1 MMKFSKRINYILLAF
16 LAILN
21 IVFRIPMTPHGVDT
35 VDSTHIWGLANSIS
49 TFGYAEW
56 ILHPLSFFGL
66 YPLSYP
72 SAVPTI
78 LSIVSQASSLD
89 IEYVILLF
97 GFVLGILG
105 MFGAY
110 IMALEIRK
118 DYLFAF
124 LTAFAFSLAPVFI
137 EYTRWS
143 ATARNLFIA
152 LLPLLIWSLLC
163 FHNKN
168 QGKWKYLLLALIV
181 LVVLGSTH
189 RMFLLMPL
197 VIIAYFVT
205 IGIKFIKNLSLCG
218 APPHDPASPVRAY
231 KKALSKKHNTLL
243 YMKHKLTER
252 KVFLGTI
259 LLFAFAFLIQ
269 FSNLSFYRGIWYDYQ
284 TGAFFEGQSP
294 LLLILNMSTNYIGH
308 IGILILFGLVG
319 LLFLLRKQ
327 NKDFGELFVLITLL
341 FFTSISALGL
351 YVSLFILPF
360 ASVLIAIGLQESIGV
375 IEHSVRTNKL
385 KDKTITNNGNT
396 KTKAIVFSIITISL
410 ILSTC
415 FSIYMI
421 NRHMHLPLGET
432 GDTTWMNDG
441 TYNTGLFMKKCGADK
456 PFLSNDGLIAGRIC
470 AVSDVPYFSGGIY
483 GLINGFINKE
493 ELETRPI
500 KLAEI
505 SPNTDYFYLL
515 VIRPNIDRDVW
526 RVYAYDC
533 DDRRSK
539 RITYKYGIVYVV
551 MNNRITGKKTGCEYK
566 TYPSKYMMSIYK
578 KETRVYD
585 NNLESVWYKLHGEI
599 I

>member
-1 MMKFSKRINYILLAF
+1 MKFSKRVNYTLLAF

-21 IVFRIPMTPHGVDT
+21 LVFRIPMTPHGVDT
-35 VDSTHIWGLANSIS
+35 VDSTYIWGLANSIS
-49 TFGYAEW
+49 NFGYAEW

-78 LSIVSQASSLD
+78 LSIVSQALGLD

-110 IMALEIRK
+110 IMALAIRK

-137 EYTRWS
+137 EYTRWT

-163 FHNKN
+163 YHNKN
-168 QGKWKYLLLALIV
+168 QGKWKYLLLAIIL
-181 LVVLGSTH
+181 LVILGTTH

-205 IGIKFIKNLSLCG
+205 MSIQFIKNLSLE
-218 APPHDPASPVRAY
+218 
-231 KKALSKKHNTLL
+231 KKALSKKHNALL
-243 YMKHKLTER
+243 YMKHKLTE
-252 KVFLGTI
+252 KKTFLI
-259 LLFAFAFLIQ
+259 SVMLFAFAFLIQ
-269 FSNLSFYRGIWYDYQ
+269 FSNLSFYKGIWYDYQ

-294 LLLILNMSTNYIGH
+294 LLLILNMSTNYMGH

-319 LLFLLRKQ
+319 LLFLLRKR
-327 NKDFGELFVLITLL
+327 NKDFGELFVVVTLL
-341 FFTSISALGL
+341 FLTSISALGL

-360 ASVLIAIGLQESIGV
+360 ASVLIAIGLQESIRIV
-375 IEHSVRTNKL
+375 ERSVSTTKL
-385 KDKTITNNGNT
+385 KDKAEAIPIKNNENA

-410 ILSTC
+410 IFSTC

-421 NRHMHLPLGET
+421 NRHMHLPIGET

-441 TYNTGLFMKKCGADK
+441 TYNTGLFMKKCGEYK
-456 PFLSNDGLIAGRIC
+456 PFLSNDNLIAGRIR
-470 AVSDVPYFSGGIY
+470 AVSGVSSFSGGIY
-483 GLINGFINKE
+483 GLISGFINKE
-493 ELETRPI
+493 ELETSPI
-500 KLAEI
+500 KLADI
-505 SPNTDYFYLL
+505 SPNIDYFYLL
-515 VIRPNIDRDVW
+515 VTRPNIDRDVW
-526 RVYAYDC
+526 RVHAYDC
-533 DDRRSK
+533 DDSRSK
-539 RITYKYGIVYVV
+539 QITYKYGIDYVV
-551 MNNRITGKKTGCEYK
+551 MNNNLIGKKTGWGLK

-578 KETRVYD
+578 KKPKVYD
-585 NNLESVWYKLHGEI
+585 NNLESVWYYREK
-599 I
+599 

>member
-1 MMKFSKRINYILLAF
+1 MKFSKRVNYTLLAF
-16 LAILN
+16 LALLN
-21 IVFRIPMTPHGVDT
+21 LVFRIPMTPHGVDT
-35 VDSTHIWGLANSIS
+35 VDSTYIWGLANSIS

-72 SAVPTI
+72 STVPTI
-78 LSIVSQASSLD
+78 LSIVSQASGLD
-89 IEYVILLF
+89 VEHVILLF

-110 IMALEIRK
+110 IMALAIRK

-137 EYTRWS
+137 EYTRWT

-163 FHNKN
+163 YHNKN

-205 IGIKFIKNLSLCG
+205 ISIQFIKNLSLE
-218 APPHDPASPVRAY
+218 
-231 KKALSKKHNTLL
+231 KKALSKKH
-243 YMKHKLTER
+243 KLTER
-252 KVFLGTI
+252 KIFLI
-259 LLFAFAFLIQ
+259 SVMLFAFAFLIQ
-269 FSNLSFYRGIWYDYQ
+269 FSNLSFYRDIWYDYQ
-284 TGAFFEGQSP
+284 TGAFFESKSP
-294 LLLILNMSTNYIGH
+294 LILILNMSTNYMGH

-319 LLFLLRKQ
+319 LLFLLRKR
-327 NKDFGELFVLITLL
+327 NKDFGELFVVVTLL
-341 FFTSISALGL
+341 FLTSISALGL

-360 ASVLIAIGLQESIGV
+360 ASVLIAIGLLESIRIV
-375 IEHSVRTNKL
+375 ERSVRTTKL
-385 KDKTITNNGNT
+385 KDKAETIPIKNNENA

-421 NRHMHLPLGET
+421 NRHMHLPIGET

-441 TYNTGLFMKKCGADK
+441 TYNTGLFLKKEGGDK
-456 PFLSNDGLIAGRIC
+456 PFLSNDVLIAGRIR
-470 AVSDVPYFSGGIY
+470 AVSGVSSFSGGIY
-483 GLINGFINKE
+483 GLISGFIRDA

-500 KLAEI
+500 KLADI
-505 SPNTDYFYLL
+505 SSNMDYFYLL
-515 VIRPNIDRDVW
+515 VSRPNIDRDV
-526 RVYAYDC
+526 RRIYDYDC
-533 DDRRSK
+533 DDSRSK
-539 RITYKYGIVYVV
+539 QIAYKYDINYVV
-551 MNNRITGKKTGCEYK
+551 MNNNLIGKRTGWEYK

-578 KETRVYD
+578 KEVRVYD
-585 NNLESVWYKLHGEI
+585 NNLESVWYYREK
-599 I
+599 

>member
-1 MMKFSKRINYILLAF
+1 MKFSKRVNYTLLAF
-16 LAILN
+16 LALLN
-21 IVFRIPMTPHGVDT
+21 LVFRIPMTPHGVDP
-35 VDSTHIWGLANSIS
+35 VESTFIWGLANSIS
-49 TFGYAEW
+49 TFGYVEW

-72 SAVPTI
+72 STVPTI
-78 LSIVSQASSLD
+78 LSIVSQALGLD

-110 IMALEIRK
+110 IMALEVRK

-137 EYTRWS
+137 EYTRWT

-163 FHNKN
+163 YHNKN

-205 IGIKFIKNLSLCG
+205 MCIKYITNRINSDNF
-218 APPHDPASPVRAY
+218 
-231 KKALSKKHNTLL
+231 LL
-243 YMKHKLTER
+243 KRKLTER
-252 KVFLGTI
+252 KVFLIAI

-269 FSNLSFYRGIWYDYQ
+269 FSNLSFYRGIWYEYQ
-284 TGAFFEGQSP
+284 TGAFFESKSP
-294 LLLILNMSTNYIGH
+294 LFLILNMSTNYMGQ

-319 LLFLLRKQ
+319 LLFLLRKR

-341 FFTSISALGL
+341 FLTSISALGL

-360 ASVLIAIGLQESIGV
+360 ASVLIAIGLLESIRIV
-375 IEHSVRTNKL
+375 ERSVRTTKL
-385 KDKTITNNGNT
+385 NDTAETIAIKNNEKA

-410 ILSTC
+410 ILSTG
-415 FSIYMI
+415 FSIYMV
-421 NRHMHLPLGET
+421 NRHMHLPIGDT

-441 TYNTGLFMKKCGADK
+441 TYNTGLFLKKEGGDK
-456 PFLSNDGLIAGRIC
+456 TFLSNDILITRRIR
-470 AVSDVPYFSGGIY
+470 AVSGVSSFRGGIY
-483 GLINGFINKE
+483 GLISGFIRDA

-500 KLAEI
+500 KLADI
-505 SPNTDYFYLL
+505 CSNLDYFYLL
-515 VIRPNIDRDVW
+515 VTQPNIDQDIR
-526 RVYAYDC
+526 RIYNYDC
-533 DDRRSK
+533 DDSRSK
-539 RITYKYGIVYVV
+539 QIAYKYNINYVV
-551 MNNRITGKKTGCEYK
+551 MNNNLIGKRTGWEYK
-566 TYPSKYMMSIYK
+566 TLPSKYMMSIYK
-578 KETRVYD
+578 TETRVYD
-585 NNLESVWYKLHGEI
+585 NNLESVWHYRYSEK
-599 I
+599 

>member
-1 MMKFSKRINYILLAF
+1 MMKLPERINYILLAF

-35 VDSTHIWGLANSIS
+35 VDSTYIWGLANSIT

-72 SAVPTI
+72 STVPTI
-78 LSIVSQASSLD
+78 LSIVSQALGLD

-110 IMALEIRK
+110 IMALAIRK

-137 EYTRWS
+137 EYTRWT

-163 FHNKN
+163 YHNKN
-168 QGKWKYLLLALIV
+168 QGKWKYFLLALLV

-205 IGIKFIKNLSLCG
+205 MSIQFIKNLSLE
-218 APPHDPASPVRAY
+218 
-231 KKALSKKHNTLL
+231 KKALSKKHNTL

-252 KVFLGTI
+252 KVFLISI

-269 FSNLSFYRGIWYDYQ
+269 FSNISFYRGIWYDYQ
-284 TGAFFEGQSP
+284 TGAFFESKSP
-294 LLLILNMSTNYIGH
+294 LILILNMSTNYMGR

-319 LLFLLRKQ
+319 LLFLLRKR
-327 NKDFGELFVLITLL
+327 NKDFGELFVVVTLL
-341 FFTSISALGL
+341 FLTSISALGL

-360 ASVLIAIGLQESIGV
+360 ASVLIAIGLLESIRIV
-375 IEHSVRTNKL
+375 ERSVSTTKL
-385 KDKTITNNGNT
+385 KDKSVTNNGNT
-396 KTKAIVFSIITISL
+396 KTKKVVFSIITISL
-410 ILSTC
+410 IFSMC
-415 FSIYMI
+415 FSIYMV
-421 NRHMHLPLGET
+421 NRHMHLPIGET
-432 GDTTWMNDG
+432 GDTKWMNDE
-441 TYNTGLFMKKCGADK
+441 TYNTGLFMKKCGEDK
-456 PFLSNDGLIAGRIC
+456 PFLSNDDLIAGRIC
-470 AVSDVPYFSGGIY
+470 AVSGVPYFSGGIY

-505 SPNTDYFYLL
+505 SPNTNYFYLL
-515 VIRPNIDRDVW
+515 VTRPSIDKDV
-526 RVYAYDC
+526 RRIYDYDC
-533 DDRRSK
+533 DDSRSK
-539 RITYKYGIVYVV
+539 QIAYKYDINYVV
-551 MNNRITGKKTGCEYK
+551 MNNNILGKKTGWKYK

-578 KETRVYD
+578 KEVRVYD
-585 NNLESVWYKLHGEI
+585 NNLESVWYYKEK
-599 I
+599 

>member
-1 MMKFSKRINYILLAF
+1 
-16 LAILN
+16 
-21 IVFRIPMTPHGVDT
+21 MTPHGVDP
-35 VDSTHIWGLANSIS
+35 VESTFIWGLANSIS
-49 TFGYAEW
+49 TFGYVEW

-72 SAVPTI
+72 STVPTI
-78 LSIVSQASSLD
+78 LSIVSQALGLD

-110 IMALEIRK
+110 IMALEVRK

-137 EYTRWS
+137 EYTRWT

-163 FHNKN
+163 YHNKN

-205 IGIKFIKNLSLCG
+205 MCIKYITNRINSDNF
-218 APPHDPASPVRAY
+218 
-231 KKALSKKHNTLL
+231 LL
-243 YMKHKLTER
+243 KRKLTER
-252 KVFLGTI
+252 KVFLIAI

-269 FSNLSFYRGIWYDYQ
+269 FSNLSFYRGIWYEYQ
-284 TGAFFEGQSP
+284 TGAFFESKSP
-294 LLLILNMSTNYIGH
+294 LFLILNMSTNYMGQ

-319 LLFLLRKQ
+319 LLFLLRKR

-341 FFTSISALGL
+341 FLTSISALGL

-360 ASVLIAIGLQESIGV
+360 ASVLIAIGLLESIRIV
-375 IEHSVRTNKL
+375 ERSVRTTKL
-385 KDKTITNNGNT
+385 NDTAETIAIKNNEKA

-410 ILSTC
+410 ILSTG
-415 FSIYMI
+415 FSIYMV
-421 NRHMHLPLGET
+421 NRHMHLPIGDT

-441 TYNTGLFMKKCGADK
+441 TYNTGLFLKKEGGDK
-456 PFLSNDGLIAGRIC
+456 TFLSNDILITRRIR
-470 AVSDVPYFSGGIY
+470 AVSGVSSFRGGIY
-483 GLINGFINKE
+483 GLISGFIRDA

-500 KLAEI
+500 KLADI
-505 SPNTDYFYLL
+505 CSNLDYFYLL
-515 VIRPNIDRDVW
+515 VTQPNIDQDIR
-526 RVYAYDC
+526 RIYNYDC
-533 DDRRSK
+533 DDSRSK
-539 RITYKYGIVYVV
+539 QIAYKYNINYVV
-551 MNNRITGKKTGCEYK
+551 MNNNLIGKRTGWEYK
-566 TYPSKYMMSIYK
+566 TLPSKYMMSIYK
-578 KETRVYD
+578 TETRVYD
-585 NNLESVWYKLHGEI
+585 NNLESVWHYRYSEK
-599 I
+599 

>member
-1 MMKFSKRINYILLAF
+1 MKSSKRVNYTLLTF

-21 IVFRIPMTPHGVDT
+21 LVFRIPMTPHGVDT
-35 VDSTHIWGLANSIS
+35 VDSTYIWGLANSIS

-72 SAVPTI
+72 STVPAI
-78 LSIVSQASSLD
+78 LSIVSQALGLD

-110 IMALEIRK
+110 IMALALRK

-137 EYTRWS
+137 EYTRWT
-143 ATARNLFIA
+143 ATARSLFIA

-163 FHNKN
+163 YHNKN

-205 IGIKFIKNLSLCG
+205 MSIQFIKNLSLE
-218 APPHDPASPVRAY
+218 
-231 KKALSKKHNTLL
+231 KKALSKKH
-243 YMKHKLTER
+243 KFTER
-252 KVFLGTI
+252 KTFLI
-259 LLFAFAFLIQ
+259 SVMLFAVAFSVQ
-269 FSNLSFYRGIWYDYQ
+269 FSNISFYKGIWYDYQ
-284 TGAFFEGQSP
+284 TGAFFESKSP
-294 LLLILNMSTNYIGH
+294 LILILNMSTNYIGH

-319 LLFLLRKQ
+319 LLFLLRKR

-341 FFTSISALGL
+341 FLTSISALGL

-360 ASVLIAIGLQESIGV
+360 ASVLIAIGLLESIRIV
-375 IEHSVRTNKL
+375 ERSVSSTKL
-385 KDKTITNNGNT
+385 KDKAEAIPIKNNENA

-410 ILSTC
+410 IFSTC
-415 FSIYMI
+415 FSIYMV
-421 NRHMHLPLGET
+421 NRHMHLPIGET

-441 TYNTGLFMKKCGADK
+441 TYNTGLFLKKEGVDK
-456 PFLSNDGLIAGRIC
+456 PFLSNDVLITRRIR
-470 AVSDVPYFSGGIY
+470 AVSGVSSFSGGIY
-483 GLINGFINKE
+483 GLISGFICDA

-500 KLAEI
+500 KLADI
-505 SPNTDYFYLL
+505 SSDMDYFFLL
-515 VIRPNIDRDVW
+515 VTRPNIDQDV
-526 RVYAYDC
+526 RRIYDYDC
-533 DDRRSK
+533 DDSRSK
-539 RITYKYGIVYVV
+539 QIAYKYDINYVV
-551 MNNRITGKKTGCEYK
+551 MNNNLIGKRTGWEYK

-578 KETRVYD
+578 KEVRGYD
-585 NNLESVWYKLHGEI
+585 NNLESVWYYREK
-599 I
+599 

>member
-1 MMKFSKRINYILLAF
+1 
-16 LAILN
+16 
-21 IVFRIPMTPHGVDT
+21 MTPHGVDIT
-35 VDSTHIWGLANSIS
+35 DSTYIWGLANSIS
-49 TFGYAEW
+49 NFGYAEW

-78 LSIVSQASSLD
+78 LSIVSQASGLD

-118 DYLFAF
+118 DRLFAF
-124 LTAFAFSLAPVFI
+124 LTAFAFSLTPVFI
-137 EYTRWS
+137 EYTRWT

-163 FHNKN
+163 YHNKN
-168 QGKWKYLLLALIV
+168 QSKWKYLLLALI
-181 LVVLGSTH
+181 LLLILGSTH
-189 RMFLLMPL
+189 RLFLLMPL
-197 VIIAYFVT
+197 VIGAYFVT
-205 IGIKFIKNLSLCG
+205 IGIQFINNQINL
-218 APPHDPASPVRAY
+218 D
-231 KKALSKKHNTLL
+231 NFLL
-243 YMKHKLTER
+243 KHKLTER

-259 LLFAFAFLIQ
+259 MLFAFAFLIQ
-269 FSNLSFYRGIWYDYQ
+269 FSNLSFYRDIWYDYQ

-294 LLLILNMSTNYIGH
+294 LLLILNMSTNYMGH

-319 LLFLLRKQ
+319 LLFLLRKR
-327 NKDFGELFVLITLL
+327 NKDFGELFVLVALL
-341 FFTSISALGL
+341 FLTSISALGL

-360 ASVLIAIGLQESIGV
+360 ASVLIAIGLLESIRIV
-375 IEHSVRTNKL
+375 ERSVTTNKL
-385 KDKTITNNGNT
+385 KDKAVTITIKNNYNRNA

-410 ILSTC
+410 IFSTC

-421 NRHMHLPLGET
+421 NRHMRLPIGET

-441 TYNTGLFMKKCGADK
+441 TYNTGLFLKKGGENK
-456 PFLSNDGLIAGRIC
+456 PFLSNDGIIAGRIH
-470 AVSDVPYFSGGIY
+470 AVSGVPSFSGGIY

-493 ELETRPI
+493 ELETRSI

-515 VIRPNIDRDVW
+515 VTRPNIDQDVW

-533 DDRRSK
+533 DDSRSK
-539 RITYKYGIVYVV
+539 QIAYKYDINYVV
-551 MNNRITGKKTGCEYK
+551 MNNNILEKKVGTE
-566 TYPSKYMMSIYK
+566 SKFMTSIYK
-578 KETRVYD
+578 KETKVYD
-585 NNLESVWYKLHGEI
+585 NKEESVWELEK
-599 I
+599 

>member
-1 MMKFSKRINYILLAF
+1 MMKFSKRVNYTLLAF
-16 LAILN
+16 LALLN
-21 IVFRIPMTPHGVDT
+21 LVFRIPMTPHGVDT
-35 VDSTHIWGLANSIS
+35 VDSTYIWGLANSIS

-72 SAVPTI
+72 STVPTI
-78 LSIVSQASSLD
+78 LSIVSQASGLD

-110 IMALEIRK
+110 IMALAIRK
-118 DYLFAF
+118 DSLFAF

-137 EYTRWS
+137 EYTRWT

-163 FHNKN
+163 YHSKN
-168 QGKWKYLLLALIV
+168 QGKWKYLLLAIIL

-197 VIIAYFVT
+197 VIGAYFVT
-205 IGIKFIKNLSLCG
+205 IGIQFIKNLSLCG
-218 APPHDPASPVRAY
+218 ALPHDPANPVRAL
-231 KKALSKKHNTLL
+231 KKALSKKHNTL

-252 KVFLGTI
+252 KTFLISI

-269 FSNLSFYRGIWYDYQ
+269 FSNISFYRGIWYDYQ
-284 TGAFFEGQSP
+284 TGAFFESKSP
-294 LLLILNMSTNYIGH
+294 LILILNMSTNYIGH

-319 LLFLLRKQ
+319 LLFLLRKR
-327 NKDFGELFVLITLL
+327 NKDFGELFVVVTLL
-341 FFTSISALGL
+341 FLTSISALGL

-385 KDKTITNNGNT
+385 KDKTMKNNENA

-421 NRHMHLPLGET
+421 NRHMYLPIGET
-432 GDTTWMNDG
+432 GDTTWMNDE
-441 TYNTGLFMKKCGADK
+441 TYNTGLFMKKCGEDK
-456 PFLSNDGLIAGRIC
+456 PFLSNDVLIAGRIR
-470 AVSDVPYFSGGIY
+470 AVSGVPYFSGGIY
-483 GLINGFINKE
+483 GLISGFIRDD
-493 ELETRPI
+493 ELEIRPI
-500 KLAEI
+500 RLSEI
-505 SPNTDYFYLL
+505 NPMYRRRVYYL
-515 VIRPNIDRDVW
+515 VNRPSIDQDAG

-533 DDRRSK
+533 DDSRSK
-539 RITYKYGIVYVV
+539 QITSKYGIEYVV
-551 MNNRITGKKTGCEYK
+551 MNKHILEKRVGTG
-566 TYPSKYMMSIYK
+566 SKFMMSIYK
-578 KETRVYD
+578 KERKVYD
-585 NNLESVWYKLHGEI
+585 NNLESIWFKPHGGI
-599 I
+599 T

>member
-1 MMKFSKRINYILLAF
+1 
-16 LAILN
+16 
-21 IVFRIPMTPHGVDT
+21 MTPHGVDT
-35 VDSTHIWGLANSIS
+35 VDSTYIWGLANSIS

-72 SAVPTI
+72 SAVPAI
-78 LSIVSQASSLD
+78 LSIVSQASGLD
-89 IEYVILLF
+89 VEYVILAF

-110 IMALEIRK
+110 IMALAIRK

-124 LTAFAFSLAPVFI
+124 LTAFAFLVSPVFI

-163 FHNKN
+163 YHNKN

-181 LVVLGSTH
+181 LAVLGSTH

-205 IGIKFIKNLSLCG
+205 MSIKFIKNLSLE
-218 APPHDPASPVRAY
+218 
-231 KKALSKKHNTLL
+231 KKALSKKHNTL

-252 KVFLGTI
+252 KTFLISI

-269 FSNLSFYRGIWYDYQ
+269 FSNLSFYRNIWYDYQ

-294 LLLILNMSTNYIGH
+294 LLLILNMSTNYMGH

-319 LLFLLRKQ
+319 LLFLLRKR
-327 NKDFGELFVLITLL
+327 NKDFGELFVLVALL
-341 FFTSISALGL
+341 FLTSISALGL

-360 ASVLIAIGLQESIGV
+360 ASVLIAIGLLESIRIV
-375 IEHSVRTNKL
+375 ERSVTTNKL
-385 KDKTITNNGNT
+385 KDKAVTNNGNT
-396 KTKAIVFSIITISL
+396 KTKVIVFSLITISL
-410 ILSTC
+410 IFSTC

-421 NRHMHLPLGET
+421 NRHMRLPIGET

-441 TYNTGLFMKKCGADK
+441 TYNTGLFLKKGGENK
-456 PFLSNDGLIAGRIC
+456 PFLSNDGIIAGRIH
-470 AVSDVPYFSGGIY
+470 AVSGVPSFSGGIY

-493 ELETRPI
+493 ELETRFKRLSEI
-500 KLAEI
+500 KPM
-505 SPNTDYFYLL
+505 SKRQFYLL
-515 VIRPNIDRDVW
+515 VTRPNIDRDVW

-533 DDRRSK
+533 DDSRSK
-539 RITYKYGIVYVV
+539 QITYKYDINYVV
-551 MNNRITGKKTGCEYK
+551 MNNNIIGKKTGWKYK

-585 NNLESVWYKLHGEI
+585 NNLESIWYYKEK
-599 I
+599 